1 LQALS
6 SMPSLYSRRLQCYQ
20 PVGSGEIPAWRI
32 RKARSPSQ
40 VRNERRFGYRY
51 HATHRKDQA
60 PFSFLHNGSGSGTKG
75 LHVNPALIDVVGA
88 FAAMLTTS
96 AFFPQAI
103 KTIRTRDTAG
113 LSLTMYAL
121 LIIGVSLW
129 LVYGLV
135 LGSWPLILANGI
147 VLVPQSLVMTML
159 LKRQLTK

>member
-1 LQALS
+1 
-6 SMPSLYSRRLQCYQ
+6 M
-20 PVGSGEIPAWRI
+20 
-32 RKARSPSQ
+32 
-40 VRNERRFGYRY
+40 
-51 HATHRKDQA
+51 
-60 PFSFLHNGSGSGTKG
+60 
-75 LHVNPALIDVVGA
+75 NPALIDVVGA

-113 LSLTMYAL
+113 LSFTMYAL

-159 LKRQLTK
+159 LKRQLMK